1 MKKIFSVLVA
11 CATMLAVNAANTE
24 VARLTLTA
32 QGSPASSDVTLR
44 VDPTVMVAET
54 GSYYENTE
62 LAQNV
67 NAYVLVG
74 GNKYSSYKINS
85 IVKLP
90 IAIVTNRQP
99 AGQQHY
105 TFTFTV
111 PTRTEGLKLKDLRT
125 GIETDIVNAGT
136 YEFDVNTTTDPGY
149 ADGTNYVIAD
159 RFVINFPEALDVC
172 FIDNKLQINAN
183 PYSEEIVIKDANGD
197 EITGSPFAASTPLV
211 DMTAIGAAGD
221 RFTVEFA
228 GGARKFIIVKQ

>member
-1 MKKIFSVLVA
+1 MKKIFSILVA
-11 CATMLAVNAANTE
+11 CATMLTVNAANTE
-24 VARLTLTA
+24 VARLTLTG

-44 VDPTVMVAET
+44 VDPAVMVAET
-54 GSYYENTE
+54 GSYFENTE
-62 LAQNV
+62 LPQNV
-67 NAYVLVG
+67 NAYVFTG
-74 GNKYSSYKINS
+74 GNKYSSYKLHAIMN
-85 IVKLP
+85 LP

-111 PTRTEGLKLKDLRT
+111 PTLTEGLKLKDLRT

-149 ADGTNYVIAD
+149 VEGTNYVIAD
-159 RFVINFPEALDVC
+159 RFVINFPDELEVC
-172 FIDNKLQINAN
+172 FINNKLEVHAN
-183 PYSEEIVIKDANGD
+183 PYSEPIVIKDANGD
-197 EITGSPFAASTPLV
+197 EITGSPFAASTLLV